1 MLFSADDVVAPAVLM
16 KPNPNV
22 ANYFY
27 DYLRIIDVEWEEA
40 SDGEPLDLTKF
51 SAETRVRI

>member
-27 DYLRIIDVEWEEA
+27 YFKEIDVEWEEA